1 MAKKKITKHFFTRM
15 QLEDV
20 LDSVRGKTLGEVDSA
35 HVFDKTKEHPKVTGI
50 AGDVIEQSVLGY
62 PADVK
67 QEPDL
72 IVDGEEVELK
82 TTGLRPSKKDEGL
95 EAKEPMTIT
104 AVSLENIADETFYD
118 SSFWHKIRK
127 ILVVYYLYDSER
139 TVTAAEYARFT
150 IKGHQLHVFSK
161 EEEETLKND
170 WQLVHDFVRRVQ
182 ETSRTKDEL
191 REGYAR
197 LSSALRGD
205 LMMIDTAPKYPNPPR
220 FRLKRSVVTYMARKI
235 FKDRIEMLPVSVS
248 SFGELEKALR
258 PAMDRYS
265 GRRLD
270 EVFQSLHISEGVT
283 SKNAAERMIVA
294 MLGGTGKINNVD
306 LFVKT
311 GIKVKS
317 ITLSKDGKRTEDMKL
332 CPISFDELSTCS
344 EYEASLLHD
353 YLASPFVMA
362 VFQEPS
368 ARSPLGENV
377 FLGFKRFAFADGLV
391 EGDARWVWE
400 ECRALVNER
409 RLKET
414 PVCHRGTNEPIL
426 NKAGTIRTQLNF
438 PKAKE
443 HVLFVRGSGSDST
456 KKPECVNGICMY
468 RQQFWVQ
475 GKYMVEKLQEVDWI

>member
-1 MAKKKITKHFFTRM
+1 M

-150 IKGHQLHVFSK
+150 IKGHQFHVFSK

-248 SFGELEKALR
+248 SFGELEKAL
-258 PAMDRYS
+258 
-265 GRRLD
+265 
-270 EVFQSLHISEGVT
+270 
-283 SKNAAERMIVA
+283 
-294 MLGGTGKINNVD
+294 
-306 LFVKT
+306 
-311 GIKVKS
+311 
-317 ITLSKDGKRTEDMKL
+317 
-332 CPISFDELSTCS
+332 
-344 EYEASLLHD
+344 
-353 YLASPFVMA
+353 
-362 VFQEPS
+362 
-368 ARSPLGENV
+368 
-377 FLGFKRFAFADGLV
+377 
-391 EGDARWVWE
+391 
-400 ECRALVNER
+400 
-409 RLKET
+409 
-414 PVCHRGTNEPIL
+414 
-426 NKAGTIRTQLNF
+426 
-438 PKAKE
+438 
-443 HVLFVRGSGSDST
+443 
-456 KKPECVNGICMY
+456 
-468 RQQFWVQ
+468 
-475 GKYMVEKLQEVDWI
+475 